1 MSALDTFT
9 TKELMKKLQ
18 ERGMKFT
25 ISPLELGFIFVVVMI
40 YMGTGIAG
48 IKTFI
53 ECDKVQTSQ
62 KWKNIKM
69 FLSHTLTMALTL
81 FFTLLF
87 ARYIESDGAFFCTLI
102 SFVGIIAAAM
112 TIALTRECNDTAD
125 KSARNYGIA
134 SLVINIVLMF
144 VSIYFMMKNR
154 GIEPKIPF
162 AHRGRTS
169 ISSYRQYPA
178 TTGTRQN

>member
-1 MSALDTFT
+1 MSALDTFST
-9 TKELMKKLQ
+9 EELMKKIQ
-18 ERGMKFT
+18 ERGMKFD
-25 ISPLELGFIFVVVMI
+25 ISGLELMAIFVVVMI

-87 ARYIESDGAFFCTLI
+87 SKYIKSDGAFFCTVITL
-102 SFVGIIAAAM
+102 VGVIAGAM
-112 TIALTRECNDTAD
+112 TVALTRECNDTAD

-134 SLVINIVLMF
+134 SIVINIVLMF
-144 VSIYFMMKNR
+144 ISIYFMMKKR
-154 GIEPKIPF
+154 GIKPRIPF
-162 AHRGRTS
+162 AARGGRTS

-178 TTGTRQN
+178 TTST

>member
-1 MSALDTFT
+1 MSALDTFST
-9 TKELMKKLQ
+9 QELTKKLQ
-18 ERGMKFT
+18 ERGMKFD
-25 ISPLELGFIFVVVMI
+25 ISGLELMAIFVVVMI

-87 ARYIESDGAFFCTLI
+87 SKYIKSDGAFFCTVITL
-102 SFVGIIAAAM
+102 VGVIAGAM

-125 KSARNYGIA
+125 KSARDYGIA
-134 SLVINIVLMF
+134 SIVINIVLMF
-144 VSIYFMMKNR
+144 ISIYFMMKKR
-154 GIEPKIPF
+154 GIKPRIPF
-162 AHRGRTS
+162 ANRGRTS

-178 TTGTRQN
+178 TIST

>member
-18 ERGMKFT
+18 DRGMKFDV
-25 ISPLELGFIFVVVMI
+25 SPLELMAIFVVVMI

-53 ECDKVQTSQ
+53 ECEKVQTSQ

-87 ARYIESDGAFFCTLI
+87 SKYIKSDGAFFCTVITL
-102 SFVGIIAAAM
+102 VGIIAGAM

-125 KSARNYGIA
+125 ESARKYGIA
-134 SLVINIVLMF
+134 SLVINIVFIL
-144 VSIYFMMKNR
+144 IY
-154 GIEPKIPF
+154 
-162 AHRGRTS
+162 
-169 ISSYRQYPA
+169 
-178 TTGTRQN
+178 

>member
-1 MSALDTFT
+1 MSALDTFST
-9 TKELMKKLQ
+9 QELTKKLQ
-18 ERGMKFT
+18 ERGMKFD
-25 ISPLELGFIFVVVMI
+25 ISGLELMAIFVVVMI

-87 ARYIESDGAFFCTLI
+87 SKYIKSDGAFFCTVITL
-102 SFVGIIAAAM
+102 VGVIAGAM
-112 TIALTRECNDTAD
+112 TVALTRECNDTAD

-134 SLVINIVLMF
+134 AIVINIILMF
-144 VSIYFMMKNR
+144 ISIYFMMKNR
-154 GIEPKIPF
+154 GIKPRIPF
-162 AHRGRTS
+162 ASRGRTS

-178 TTGTRQN
+178 TIST